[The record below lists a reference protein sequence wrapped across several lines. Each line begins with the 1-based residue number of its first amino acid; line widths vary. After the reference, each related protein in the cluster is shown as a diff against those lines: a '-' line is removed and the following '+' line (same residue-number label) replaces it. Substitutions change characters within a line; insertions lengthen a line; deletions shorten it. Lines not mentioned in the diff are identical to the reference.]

1 MSGFRGRFSVRTH
14 TLATNVS
21 LYQHLNKT
29 GRLLFWFWWGAVSL
43 GTGGLAVIGFM
54 QAGEA
59 FRSGAWSSVEGKV
72 VRTEVKRNVS
82 RNSDGRSR
90 VSYSPVL
97 EYHFQVGDR
106 IFHGHRMQIL
116 GHGYNSRRA
125 ASHAIKELITD
136 NRCLV
141 YYNPTDPEQCSLKV
155 GLEARHL
162 FAPAAGFAFFLIAQ
176 VIGWRIYRQSTAS
189 RRSGDPDGTSVEQP
203 VSSNEELP
211 PPHDPAELGPRG
223 EFLQQNVTRLGRE
236 HIGSDSP
243 VHWYIH
249 SVLDEGPLSYV
260 VVEPFP
266 KDAGYDKWVFVV
278 WFDPQP
284 AELVA
289 TYCFENEDFHR
300 FSSLASYPHSLPY
313 RLPRGKDYAN

>member
-1 MSGFRGRFSVRTH
+1 MNAQNHNDPIAGFRLGF
-14 TLATNVS
+14 
-21 LYQHLNKT
+21 
-29 GRLLFWFWWGAVSL
+29 LLFL
-43 GTGGLAVIGFM
+43 GGGFILGGLGVAVIGFI

-59 FRSGAWSSVEGKV
+59 FQSGAWSSVDGKV

-90 VSYSPVL
+90 VSYSAVL

-106 IFHGHRMQIL
+106 IFHGHRMQIP
-116 GHGYNSRRA
+116 GTGYNSRRA

-162 FAPAAGFAFFLIAQ
+162 HVPAIGFGCCLIGLLAQ
-176 VIGWRIYRQSTAS
+176 VGGWLMNRQSAAS

>member
-1 MSGFRGRFSVRTH
+1 MNAQNHNDPIAGFRLGF
-14 TLATNVS
+14 
-21 LYQHLNKT
+21 
-29 GRLLFWFWWGAVSL
+29 LLFL
-43 GTGGLAVIGFM
+43 GGGFILGGLGVAVIGFI

-59 FRSGAWSSVEGKV
+59 FQSGAWSSVDGKV

-90 VSYSPVL
+90 VSYSAVL

-106 IFHGHRMQIL
+106 IFHGHRMQIP
-116 GHGYNSRRA
+116 GTGYNSRRA

-162 FAPAAGFAFFLIAQ
+162 HVPAIGFGCCLIGLLAQ
-176 VIGWRIYRQSTAS
+176 VGGWLMNRQSAAS

-243 VHWYIH
+243 VDWYIH

-266 KDAGYDKWVFVV
+266 KDAGYDK
-278 WFDPQP
+278 
-284 AELVA
+284 
-289 TYCFENEDFHR
+289 
-300 FSSLASYPHSLPY
+300 
-313 RLPRGKDYAN
+313 